1 MRLYYK
7 EKVKG
12 KRQCVSVFLYYN
24 WHDSFSPDG
33 NENLATTNCSIP
45 RAKLDSWLRNWHKAV
60 SAIPC
65 LRPQTL
71 RLKLGRKTRL
81 EPGKRKLMVVYTSL
95 KKIKR
100 SQLVTPPSPI
110 TVILYILSFPFLS
123 FELVDRKGKYVPSEL
138 KCSWVFVIIIWAE
151 VQLQDHRLEGV
162 PREFY

>member
-1 MRLYYK
+1 ML
-7 EKVKG
+7 
-12 KRQCVSVFLYYN
+12 VSV
-24 WHDSFSPDG
+24 
-33 NENLATTNCSIP
+33 SILQLTRFPPPPMGMKIWQLQIVPCP
-45 RAKLDSWLRNWHKAV
+45 RVKLDSWLRNWHKAV

-110 TVILYILSFPFLS
+110 TVILHILSFPFLS
-123 FELVDRKGKYVPSEL
+123 FEFVDRKGKYVPSEL

-162 PREFY
+162 PGDFY